1 MSTICNAPLRLTP
14 YYAEA
19 LWGGSEIARRF
30 NRTGLPPVCSE
41 SWEISG
47 HPSHPG
53 IVAEGPYAGKPL
65 TELVEEFGC
74 DLIGTS
80 APDPR
85 KFPLLVKLIDAQ
97 KRLSLQVHP
106 NEQTAKEV
114 GGEPKTEMWYVVGA
128 APGASIYAGVRWSWP
143 PMDKAELRAAIES
156 NTAEPLLTR
165 FEVKPGDSIFIPGGL
180 AHAICEGCLIFEIQQ
195 SSDTT
200 YRLSDWGRV
209 DANGK
214 PRQLHLDQGLQA
226 VDTGLPT
233 PTLRRNLPSVADGA
247 NAWTEILS
255 CPIFRLRRLDLRET
269 TTIPA
274 DPTTFLGVF
283 CLDGAAMI
291 AGASIHAGE
300 SLLVPACA
308 PDTVVEPTADSATLF
323 LITLGKPS
331 AE

>member
-1 MSTICNAPLRLTP
+1 MTPKCDSPLRLTP

-19 LWGGSEIARRF
+19 LWGGAEIARRF

-53 IVAEGPYAGKPL
+53 IVAEGPFAGKPL
-65 TELVEEFGC
+65 TELVEEFGA
-74 DLIGTS
+74 DLVGTA
-80 APDPR
+80 APDPK

-106 NEQTAKEV
+106 NEQTARIV

-143 PMDKAELRAAIES
+143 PMSPDTLRAAIEA
-156 NTAEPLLTR
+156 NEAEPLLTR
-165 FEVKPGDSIFIPGGL
+165 FEVQPGDSIFIPGGL

-214 PRQLHLDQGLQA
+214 PRQLHLDQGMRA
-226 VDTGLPT
+226 IDTGLPT
-233 PTLRRNLPSVADGA
+233 PALRRNLEPVAVGA
-247 NAWTEILS
+247 NLWTEVLS
-255 CPIFRLRRLDLRET
+255 CPIFRLRKLELREAA
-269 TTIPA
+269 TIPA
-274 DPTTFLGVF
+274 DPATFLGVF
-283 CLDGAAMI
+283 CLEGSATVAGAAVR
-291 AGASIHAGE
+291 AGE

-308 PDTVVEPTADSATLF
+308 PDTRVESAGGPATLF
-323 LITLGKPS
+323 LITLGKQ
-331 AE
+331 AK